1 MSTLTYIGIAFI
13 IAIIAMI
20 IIYFIKTP
28 QKKKDASAEYTTALN
43 YLIVGDNKKALEK
56 FRESVSLNTGNVDA
70 YVKIGDIL
78 RDEGEADRA
87 IKIHRG
93 LTLRRNLTV
102 TQKIEI
108 FKSLIKDYHAA
119 KKYDRAIQVCHKLL
133 EMTHSDLWTQ
143 EIMLKLYEDSGDWD
157 SAGDMLSKIQKLKGI
172 NDKRLLALYRVQSG
186 LKCIGDG
193 RERDGRIKFREA
205 IKLDKLCASAYLHLS
220 DSYIRENRYD
230 DALSE
235 LKKFIALAPHLSHL
249 GFSRIK
255 DILFH
260 EGMFGEVEVIFK
272 SLLQKNPESEAIL
285 LSLVDICERKG
296 DIEKGINLC
305 NRILDRNPDSYQAQ
319 RYLAQFLSRTG
330 KKEKALEHALRLID
344 DLMSKNA
351 DNYTC
356 KSCGYVSEE
365 PAWHCPQCHEW
376 DTFLEG

>member
-13 IAIIAMI
+13 IAIVAMI

-56 FRESVSLNTGNVDA
+56 FRESVRLNTGNVDA

-78 RDEGEADRA
+78 RDQGDTDRA

-93 LTLRRNLTV
+93 LTLRRNLTI

-108 FKSLIKDYHAA
+108 FKSLIKDYQAT
-119 KKYDRAIQVCHKLL
+119 KKLDRAIQVCQKLL
-133 EMTHSDLWTQ
+133 ELTHSDLWTQ
-143 EIMLKLYEDSGDWD
+143 EILLTLYEDAGDWD
-157 SAGDMLSKIQKLKGI
+157 SAGDMLLKIQKSKGI
-172 NDKRLLALYRVQSG
+172 KDKRLLALYRVQSG
-186 LKCIGDG
+186 LKCIEDG

-205 IKLDKLCASAYLHLS
+205 IKLDKLCPNAYLNLS

-235 LKKFIALAPHLSHL
+235 LKKFITLAPQLSYL

-296 DIEKGINLC
+296 EFEKGINLC
-305 NRILDRNPDSYQAQ
+305 NQILDRNPDSLQAK

-330 KKEKALEHALRLID
+330 KKDKALDHALRLVD
-344 DLMSKNA
+344 DLMNKSA
-351 DNYTC
+351 DRYTC
-356 KSCGYVSEE
+356 KSCGNISDE
-365 PAWHCPQCHEW
+365 PAWHCSQCHEW
-376 DTFLEG
+376 DTFLDG